1 MDRKG
6 ALKGEKRVREAL
18 MSGIFYPD
26 DGAELARIVDGL
38 LGGASPPGTD
48 STAILSPH
56 ASISY
61 SGKLQAL
68 AFASARSRNP
78 KTVILLCHRHRPDAE
93 AVFLPESSIFR
104 TPLGDLPVDED
115 LLESLE
121 SSATYYERADLP
133 HWEEHAIEVQLPFV
147 QRLFP
152 NAFILPAIVNFHDI
166 DLALQLAKDLD
177 SSTAEDPE
185 SYLLVAS
192 CNAGSAPDPAKAR
205 RMGEMLT
212 SRVLGN
218 AKGRARP
225 CVEAFLASRPARTAK
240 PALLGR
246 TSSKEAEEN
255 AADQPWNAWEGADA
269 VVEYVAVAFYKG
281 GAA

>member
-1 MDRKG
+1 
-6 ALKGEKRVREAL
+6 

-26 DGAELARIVDGL
+26 DGAELGRIVDGL
-38 LGGASPPGTD
+38 LDEAFPLGTD
-48 STAILSPH
+48 STAIISPH

-78 KTVILLCHRHRPDAE
+78 KTVVILCHRHRPDAE

-104 TPLGDLPVDED
+104 TPIGDLPVDED

-133 HWEEHAIEVQLPFV
+133 HWEEHAIEVQLPFI

-152 NAFILPAIVNFHDI
+152 KAFILPAIVNFHDNE
-166 DLALQLAKDLD
+166 LALQLAKDLD

-192 CNAGSAPDPAKAR
+192 CNAGSAPEAAKAR

-212 SRVLGN
+212 SRVLGD
-218 AKGRARP
+218 GTVRTRP
-225 CVEAFLASRPARTAK
+225 CVEAFLATRAARASK

-246 TSSKEAEEN
+246 SSSKEAEEN
-255 AADQPWNAWEGADA
+255 ADSQPWNAWEGADA
-269 VVEYVAVAFYKG
+269 IVEYVAAAFYPEE
-281 GAA
+281 AP